1 MITIKKLLSL
11 NRNTRLRKM
20 AALFICFELDIRRED
35 IPDISYLSHLLRI
48 LIDND
53 KINAA
58 HHNKFTEYFVALE
71 KKSDLQFLLRICN
84 DARHAIYGE
93 LGTEPADWDL
103 LPTENIRLEH
113 DPAEFSVIRKS
124 EPRKIYLD
132 DLRSPFNVGSIFRT
146 AESFGAEE
154 IILSYDSPKPSHPR
168 AVRSSMGCVNIV
180 PWRSLPVENLDDFE
194 GVFALETGGTPIDSF
209 DFPSRGLVIVGNEE
223 LGVSPKALQIAEKQS
238 GLVSIPTTGIKGS
251 LNVSVAFGILMHYW
265 QSGQRS
271 RTRQR

>member
-20 AALFICFELDIRRED
+20 ASLFLGFELDIRRED
-35 IPDISYLSHLLRI
+35 IPDISYIAHLLHI

-53 KINAA
+53 TINGA
-58 HHNKFTEYFVALE
+58 HQNKFADYLVTLE
-71 KKSDLQFLLRICN
+71 KKSDLQLLLRICN

-93 LGTEPADWDL
+93 LGIEPADWDL
-103 LPTENIRLEH
+103 LPTEIIRLEH
-113 DPAEFSVIRKS
+113 EPAELNAVRKPG
-124 EPRKIYLD
+124 PRKIYLD
-132 DLRSPFNVGSIFRT
+132 DLRSPFNIGSIFRT

-154 IILSYDSPKPSHPR
+154 IILSHASPKPSHPR
-168 AVRSSMGCVNIV
+168 AVRSSMGCVHIV
-180 PWRSLPVENLDDFE
+180 PWRSLPVECLDEFE

-223 LGVSPKALQIAEKQS
+223 LGVSPNALQIAGRQS
-238 GLVSIPTTGIKGS
+238 GKVSIPTTGFKGS

-265 QSGQRS
+265 QSSQNS